1 MMCRD
6 FKGKTN
12 NSLDQ
17 SSNKLEKTVSSLE
30 MYDILYAEL
39 TTYIC
44 E

>member
-1 MMCRD
+1 MCGD

-30 MYDILYAEL
+30 MYDILYSYK
-39 TTYIC
+39 TT
-44 E
+44 